1 MAGNNYHK
9 SVLLQEAIEN
19 LQIQKGSKYIDA
31 TMGGAGHTTE
41 ILKNGGSVLSID
53 ADQDAIDNAA
63 QKFSE
68 NEELAK
74 YKYQLTIA
82 KGNFKDIKDIAQ
94 KYGFNQVHGILF
106 DLGVSS
112 HQFDIA
118 ERGFSFMREG
128 PLDMRMDRD
137 LKVQA
142 KDLINSLTKGELYEL
157 FTKLGE
163 EWRART
169 IAEHIIR
176 SRQLKPI
183 ETTTELAEIVK
194 KAVPSQGDINPATKI
209 FQALRIA
216 INDELNSLREALPKA
231 VELLQSGGRL
241 AIISFHSLED
251 RIVKQEFI
259 RLKNEEQG
267 EIITKKPIIPT
278 EEEIR
283 ENKRSRS
290 AKLRVFQKI

>member
-1 MAGNNYHK
+1 MNNYHT
-9 SVLLQEAIEN
+9 SVLLQETIEN
-19 LQIQKGSKYIDA
+19 LQIQDGCMYIDA

-41 ILKNGGSVLSID
+41 ILKKGGIVLSID

-68 NEELAK
+68 DKDLAK

-82 KGNFKDIKDIAQ
+82 KGNFKDIRKIAQ
-94 KYGFNQVHGILF
+94 QHGFKKVRGILF

-112 HQFDIA
+112 HQFNIA
-118 ERGFSFMREG
+118 ERGFSFMHEG

-142 KDLINSLTKGELYEL
+142 KDLINSLTRGELYEL

-163 EWRART
+163 ERYARA

-176 SRQLKPI
+176 SRQIKPI
-183 ETTTELAEIVK
+183 ETTIQLAEIVR
-194 KAVPSQGDINPATKI
+194 KAVPIHGEMNPATRI

-216 INDELNSLREALPKA
+216 INDELNVLREALPQA
-231 VELLQSGGRL
+231 MELLESGGRL
-241 AIISFHSLED
+241 VVISFHSLED

-259 RLKNEEQG
+259 HLKNEGQG
-267 EIITKKPIIPT
+267 EIITKKPITPS

-283 ENKRSRS
+283 VNKRSRS